1 LSELR
6 NFAGKKKVGNQ
17 EIEVKQ
23 TASFDASVQANI
35 IYFVPDGLKPIGEAA
50 SKNKNKGVLVVG
62 ELGGAA
68 KSGAA
73 INFIVIDSKLKFEYN
88 KNAAVKAGLTP
99 NEDFKALAAVNID

>member
-1 LSELR
+1 MEEP
-6 NFAGKKKVGNQ
+6 KKRGRGRPKKG
-17 EIEVKQ
+17 EVV
-23 TASFDASVQANI
+23 AV
-35 IYFVPDGLKPIGEAA
+35 
-50 SKNKNKGVLVVG
+50 KNKNKGVLVVG

-73 INFIVIDSKLKFEYN
+73 INFIVIDNKLKFEYN

>member
-1 LSELR
+1 
-6 NFAGKKKVGNQ
+6 VGNQ
-17 EIEVKQ
+17 EIEIKHSAV
-23 TASFDASVQANI
+23 FDPSIQANI
-35 IYFVPDGLKPIGEAA
+35 IYFVPDALKPIGEAA
-50 SKNKNKGVLVVG
+50 SKNKSKGVLVVG
-62 ELGGAA
+62 EMGGAA